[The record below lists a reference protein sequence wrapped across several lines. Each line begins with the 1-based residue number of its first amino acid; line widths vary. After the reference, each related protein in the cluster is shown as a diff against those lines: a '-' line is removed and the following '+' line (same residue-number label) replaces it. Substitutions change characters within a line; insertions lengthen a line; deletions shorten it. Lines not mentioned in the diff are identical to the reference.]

1 MSKRNAGRRGRARKR
16 RAGPAG
22 GQVPAATSVPGDGPA
37 AAREGGGAPLTAARG
52 ATRQRGARHGGADR
66 VSHRDP
72 GGVGERPEAPW
83 HPWPF
88 SELLIFVGAIGTLVG
103 LVTQDARLLFAGLGS
118 VLIGTVEFTIREHRS
133 GYRSHS
139 ALLAALPT
147 ALAHGGIALALFA
160 LGARGAALVIAPLV
174 IDVPLYWLLFRAL
187 RARFDDAR
195 RERVFALGRR

>member
-22 GQVPAATSVPGDGPA
+22 GQVPAATSAPGDGPA
-37 AAREGGGAPLTAARG
+37 AARG